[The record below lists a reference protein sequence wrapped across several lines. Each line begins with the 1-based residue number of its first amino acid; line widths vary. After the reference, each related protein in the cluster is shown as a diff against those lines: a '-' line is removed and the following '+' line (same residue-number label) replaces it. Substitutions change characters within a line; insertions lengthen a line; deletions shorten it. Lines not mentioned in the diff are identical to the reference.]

1 MKINPLTAVDFYKV
15 THREQYPVGTTMVY
29 SNLTPRSAKLCNIPD
44 FTGEVTWFG
53 LQFFIKEFLQ
63 ETWNEGFFSRQK
75 GDVLSEYQRRMD
87 TSLGHGVVKTDHIEA
102 LHDLGYLPIC
112 IKALPEGTQVPIKTP
127 CMVIYNTL
135 PEFFWLTNYLETA
148 LSAYLW
154 KPTTSAT
161 IAHHYRRLLDKF
173 AEQTGADPDFVN
185 FQGHDFSLRGLSGI
199 QDGAL
204 SGAGHLLSFV
214 GTDSIPAIDLV
225 ENYYNGNV
233 SEKLIGC
240 SVPATEHS
248 VICMGGKD
256 DEIGTFR
263 RLITELYPRGVVSIV
278 SDTWDFWRVV
288 TEYVTFLKPEILA
301 REGKVVIRPDSGDP
315 VEIICGKE
323 YPQYESVEA
332 VLADWP
338 NLIEFDQ
345 DQSFNIN
352 NPPRTDS
359 YDVIVRIKGDLHCV
373 CIDVKIG
380 YNRRVLGYNGVD
392 ITSEIDYGNT
402 GPYLA
407 APSELGAVEC
417 LWRVFGGTVN
427 EKGYKVLDPRVGIIY
442 GDSITLERA
451 EAILAG
457 LTAKGFASSNIVL
470 GIGSF
475 TFQFVT
481 RDTFGFAVKSTY
493 GEVDGVGREIFKDPI
508 TDSGVKKSARG
519 LLSVQLVDGKLTLC
533 DRQPTIDTPGCQLR
547 EVFRDG
553 VLLID
558 EDFTTIRKRV
568 QK

>member
-127 CMVIYNTL
+127 CMVIYNTI

-161 IAHHYRRLLDKF
+161 IAHHYRLLLDKF
-173 AEQTGADPDFVN
+173 AEKTGSDPDFVQ

-225 ENYYNGNV
+225 ENYYNVDATQTLVGT
-233 SEKLIGC
+233 
-240 SVPATEHS
+240 SVPASEHS
-248 VICMGGKD
+248 VMSLGGKD

-263 RLITELYPRGVVSIV
+263 RFITDLYPRGIVSIV
-278 SDTWDFWRVV
+278 SDTWNFWKVV
-288 TEYVTFLKPEILA
+288 TEYVDTLKPEILA
-301 REGKVVIRPDSGDP
+301 RDGKLVIRPDSGDP
-315 VEIICGKE
+315 VKIICGEEIENLDDAKTLE
-323 YPQYESVEA
+323 NAQDWAHDSLREKISEETPHGECGDDQISGLFSFQGKAYRG
-332 VLADWP
+332 VLEVFWNRHDKRYY
-338 NLIEFDQ
+338 F
-345 DQSFNIN
+345 
-352 NPPRTDS
+352 
-359 YDVIVRIKGDLHCV
+359 
-373 CIDVKIG
+373 IDVSHLESFEE
-380 YNRRVLGYNGVD
+380 V
-392 ITSEIDYGNT
+392 
-402 GPYLA
+402 
-407 APSELGAVEC
+407 ELSPTQKGAVQC
-417 LWRVFGGTVN
+417 LWDVFGGTIN
-427 EKGYKVLDPRVGIIY
+427 EKGFKVLDSHVGIIY

-451 EAILAG
+451 EAILKG
-457 LTAKGFASSNIVL
+457 LEAKGFASSNILL

-475 TFQFVT
+475 TYQMVT
-481 RDTFGFAVKSTY
+481 RDTLGFAVKSTF
-493 GEVDGVGREIFKDPI
+493 GEVDGIGRAIFKDPV
-508 TDSGVKKSARG
+508 TDSGTKKSAKG
-519 LLSVQLVDGKLTLC
+519 LLSVQLVDGRLTLC
-533 DRQPTIDTPGCQLR
+533 DQQPSIDMEGCQLR

-553 VLLID
+553 VLLVD
-558 EDFTTIRKRV
+558 EDFATIRNRV
-568 QK
+568 NPA